1 MNIQCLVSKLNLSSK
16 LSRNVLKLSP
26 DSIKSLY
33 NILEVTF
40 DPLTL
45 CSSIA
50 PFFKSLAADTSYA
63 PYLPLLHHALLSRL
77 LSQLSQVYSSIKISN
92 LLELVTPLREVVED
106 SPSVFDEEQI
116 EAYIM
121 GCARRGELNIR
132 VNHAEGSITFIDG
145 TFAVIEDPSSS
156 TMATANAIQPS
167 TSDVIRTRLSNL
179 AECLYNSITALHP
192 PQPLSEE
199 AQKAKFT
206 ALVNAANAER
216 KALLL
221 RRSIVARRRE
231 LLSELAARKEKE
243 EASRRAELTRKERDE
258 EQRRALEEVRKRE
271 LERQRK
277 EIENIRNEEA
287 RKLAQSLKEKGSL
300 KVDINVSYR
309 CKVSLS

>member
-1 MNIQCLVSKLNLSSK
+1 M
-16 LSRNVLKLSP
+16 KLSP
-26 DSIKSLY
+26 EPITSLY

-50 PFFKSLAADTSYA
+50 PLFATLASDASYA
-63 PYLPLLHHALLSRL
+63 PYLPLLQHALLSRL

-92 LLELVTPLREVVED
+92 LLELVVPLRDASAEGHIG
-106 SPSVFDEEQI
+106 FDDEQV

-132 VNHAEGSITFIDG
+132 VNHTEGSITFVDN
-145 TFAVIEDPSSS
+145 TFSIIEDPSSS

-167 TSDVIRTRLSNL
+167 TSDVVRTRLSGL
-179 AECLYNSITALHP
+179 AECLHNSLATLYP
-192 PQPLSEE
+192 PESLPEE
-199 AQKAKFT
+199 EQKAKFT
-206 ALVNAANAER
+206 ALVTAANAER
-216 KALLL
+216 KALQL

-243 EASRRAELTRKERDE
+243 DASRRAELSRKERDE
-258 EQRRALEEVRKRE
+258 EARRVLEEVRRKE
-271 LERQRK
+271 LERARK
-277 EIENIRNEEA
+277 EIETIRTEEA

-300 KVDINVSYR
+300 KVDISVSFIGL
-309 CKVSLS
+309 VPNFATSL